1 MKGGILPFE
10 QKIRDLEHE
19 IREYKEA
26 CQSANSTPSDFTKLI
41 DAQHALRAIK
51 AQDLNK
57 VIQRH
62 SAK

>member
-1 MKGGILPFE
+1 MTFD

-26 CQSANSTPSDFTKLI
+26 CQSANSTSSDFTKLI